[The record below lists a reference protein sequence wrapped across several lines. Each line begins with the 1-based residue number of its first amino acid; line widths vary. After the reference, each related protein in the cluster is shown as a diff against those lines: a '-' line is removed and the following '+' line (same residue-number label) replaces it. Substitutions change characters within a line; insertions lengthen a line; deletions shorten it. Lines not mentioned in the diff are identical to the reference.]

1 MHVAC
6 SPEPLLMLLTLLYF
20 RYTMFEDTDRN
31 TDDSIG
37 HHRQHHHGHYLH
49 DSSHHNARHH
59 HQTQQ
64 IHHSEEDE
72 ILYNSET
79 PVTISRASSSSL
91 SSSDS
96 SSSFSSW
103 YTEESANDPFSLHR
117 AEHPQHSLSCSN
129 IADIRSGFREDD
141 GSEPIVFATITHG
154 KKDSICSE
162 THLSS
167 HKKGKG
173 GYTSLDR
180 CHSKSAGCDVG
191 REQPTV
197 TKMNYGTLYK
207 TASLNRNLA
216 FSDEDIVLGVS
227 CGPKRAVSTCQL
239 PSKGILKNKAPHND
253 IRKAKSM
260 EVLSP
265 RVSKRQDPSGQK
277 GKGITQTEI
286 EQARENFVQ
295 GKLQFS
301 AFLDEITKQVISPS
315 DLNILGLNKSRTTG
329 KTQPATV
336 QKPDPVKPQLPPKKH
351 TVSSGDERAQRP
363 KQHSRQEKAAHSS
376 SRKHSDCSNPD
387 KLISYAAKK
396 HHGSPPPG
404 HYPNSPGHKVHHGS
418 CRKDRRM
425 SPTGGSLSGDRYGQ
439 RGPPLT
445 DGTSTSPEPV
455 QPKQRHHRNK
465 HATDSYGKQTQH
477 FSQHQPQQKHPGP
490 GHQGPTSPS
499 PSSAKGVDPG
509 LGSES
514 SSSKSDSSRNRDTA
528 STATSHNSGK
538 NFRHHLK
545 HEGSTKQHRVSS
557 AHYLF
562 IFLTDVHNLTKV

>member
-1 MHVAC
+1 
-6 SPEPLLMLLTLLYF
+6 MLLTLLWVNF

-31 TDDSIG
+31 TDDSLG

-49 DSSHHNARHH
+49 DSSHHDAHNHH
-59 HQTQQ
+59 RTQQ

-103 YTEESANDPFSLHR
+103 YTEESANDPFSLHHT
-117 AEHPQHSLSCSN
+117 EQPQHSLSCSN
-129 IADIRSGFREDD
+129 IADIRRGFREDD

-173 GYTSLDR
+173 GYSSLDR
-180 CHSKSAGCDVG
+180 CHSRSAGCDVG
-191 REQPTV
+191 REQPKG

-216 FSDEDIVLGVS
+216 FSDEDILLGVS

-265 RVSKRQDPSGQK
+265 RVSKGQDSSGQK
-277 GKGITQTEI
+277 GKGITQVEI
-286 EQARENFVQ
+286 EQARANFVQ

-315 DLNILGLNKSRTTG
+315 DLNILGLNKNRTTG
-329 KTQPATV
+329 KKPASA
-336 QKPDPVKPQLPPKKH
+336 QNPDPVKPQLPPKKH
-351 TVSSGDERAQRP
+351 KESSGDERAQHP
-363 KQHSRQEKAAHSS
+363 KQHSRQEKAAQSS
-376 SRKHSDCSNPD
+376 SPKHSDGSNPD

-396 HHGSPPPG
+396 HHGSPPPD
-404 HYPNSPGHKVHHGS
+404 HYPNSTAHKAHHGS
-418 CRKDRRM
+418 RSKDRKT

-439 RGPPLT
+439 SGPPLT

-455 QPKQRHHRNK
+455 QPKQRHHHHRNK
-465 HATDSYGKQTQH
+465 QPTIFHGTQTQH
-477 FSQHQPQQKHPGP
+477 FSHPQQMHPV
-490 GHQGPTSPS
+490 SPS
-499 PSSAKGVDPG
+499 PSSVRGVEPG
-509 LGSES
+509 HGSES

-528 STATSHNSGK
+528 SCHSSGQSG
-538 NFRHHLK
+538 RHHPQHPQ
-545 HEGSTKQHRVSS
+545 HEGSTKHHRVSS
-557 AHYLF
+557 VLYF
-562 IFLTDVHNLTKV
+562 FLLYNVFDRSVTGLYHAPGLKI